1 MQRFCWRE
9 RSEKLN
15 WRLLSTFNVSDVVR
29 RGDPAMLEPY
39 ALHVTF
45 ARLPAPSKDPPTRD
59 AWFLVRILQ
68 LSMEYLLFMRA
79 NASNKLKFLSQ
90 ELRQVEKERDVL
102 LLRSHKWKVKVRSGD
117 EQAEKLHRVLQRLL
131 HYCKVPGKVARV
143 VINSTSK
150 ANGTSIKGRK
160 EDDSGDEIDKMLNVL
175 GLKPEFLDL
184 MGNCILRWS
193 FWKSILWDD
202 IVEKVLKWRRMQNK
216 R

>member
-15 WRLLSTFNVSDVVR
+15 WRLLSTFNVLDVVR
-29 RGDPAMLEPY
+29 RGDSAVLEPY

-45 ARLPAPSKDPPTRD
+45 ARLPAPSKEPPTRD

-102 LLRSHKWKVKVRSGD
+102 LLRSH
-117 EQAEKLHRVLQRLL
+117 
-131 HYCKVPGKVARV
+131 
-143 VINSTSK
+143 
-150 ANGTSIKGRK
+150 
-160 EDDSGDEIDKMLNVL
+160 
-175 GLKPEFLDL
+175 
-184 MGNCILRWS
+184 
-193 FWKSILWDD
+193 
-202 IVEKVLKWRRMQNK
+202 IVEGEKYGRAGREAPSGAAKIATLLQSPGASLSVVATIATLLAEL
-216 R
+216 